1 MCACACVCACV
12 CMCVHVCT
20 LHSSAQILGV
30 LELLVK
36 YGYYDDPEDIVTL
49 LEPLLTMLSGTNDVP
64 GVSKCLC
71 DACFILCCVHVWKGY
86 K

>member
-1 MCACACVCACV
+1 M
-12 CMCVHVCT
+12 
-20 LHSSAQILGV
+20 QILGV

-49 LEPLLTMLSGTNDVP
+49 LEPLLTMLSGTNDVLPP

-71 DACFILCCVHVWKGY
+71 DACFMLCSVHILKGY